1 MKYDCPCKNANRYPC
16 NVFPV
21 IILPQV
27 PTAVRNNDAMI
38 IVIFFL
44 ASFVTLDSQQ
54 QKQYSVKVP
63 TEKLKE
69 CVKGV

>member
-1 MKYDCPCKNANRYPC
+1 MKYDCPCK

-44 ASFVTLDSQQ
+44 ASVVTLDSQQ